1 MLYRSSTD
9 AAQVA
14 EKLEQEFKGQRF
26 SAVQCDVTDQE
37 RVGVVFEQV
46 IEGFGGRLDG
56 LVAVR
61 TLLAFEACSYDLRVN
76 AYTVKRGRH
85 VDVDLER
92 GGGYRQGRSGSRRRR
107 V

>member
-46 IEGFGGRLDG
+46 IEGFGGGWMGSSPYVLFWRL
-56 LVAVR
+56 
-61 TLLAFEACSYDLRVN
+61 
-76 AYTVKRGRH
+76 
-85 VDVDLER
+85 
-92 GGGYRQGRSGSRRRR
+92 RR
-107 V
+107 VLTISE

>member
-14 EKLEQEFKGQRF
+14 EKLEQEFKGQKF

-61 TLLAFEACSYDLRVN
+61 TFVVHGVFYRLRVN
-76 AYTVKRGRH
+76 ADMVKVGWYVCGRGFRT
-85 VDVDLER
+85 R
-92 GGGYRQGRSGSRRRR
+92 GWLSSRTLSK
-107 V
+107 